1 MDLEVLITVA
11 LAAAAVGVA
20 LTLLALGRGRQ
31 DDPGSEAEQDDPGP
45 PRPRSRPGSGPCV
58 GWFIEG
64 GGKLGKLRF
73 ERSREVV
80 SALAKDLS
88 DSRDVGLE
96 VGIKKKQLS
105 VLRKLPWPDQEA
117 VFLARPADPFL
128 LLLDRPLDVFD
139 PRYDRYLIV
148 PLGFMEAAGGLEA
161 FLGALAFDVL
171 ANKNPPMDVGERLLR
186 DAAEAALASGFAPPD
201 VLRSVVQM
209 LRQQVFAGRYR
220 PYLAMP
226 EPIPARAR
234 KAPPVPVPPPG
245 AAAPPKAKKKGRGAG
260 KAAPPKTPR
269 PGKKPGG
276 PAKPAAPP
284 LATPAA
290 PQVPPDGPGKPRD

>member
-11 LAAAAVGVA
+11 LAAAALGVA

-31 DDPGSEAEQDDPGP
+31 ADPTPAHQDEPPGP
-45 PRPRSRPGSGPCV
+45 PRPRARPGAGPCV
-58 GWFIEG
+58 GWFVTG

-80 SALAKDLS
+80 SALAVDLS
-88 DSRDVGLE
+88 DSRDIDLR
-96 VGIKKKQLS
+96 VGIKKKQMAS
-105 VLRKLPWPDQEA
+105 LRQLPWPDQEA

-161 FLGALAFDVL
+161 FMGALAFDVL

-226 EPIPARAR
+226 SPTPAHAPRAPGVP
-234 KAPPVPVPPPG
+234 APPPAAPPPAPSPG
-245 AAAPPKAKKKGRGAG
+245 AAPPEPPQAEG
-260 KAAPPKTPR
+260 KSPA
-269 PGKKPGG
+269 

-290 PQVPPDGPGKPRD
+290 PQVPPDGPRKPRE